1 MIAYTTAFIYSLP
14 CHYSTLCYHIIHSI
28 SHTTP
33 YLLNIMITYEVYD
46 ITYYKTSQG
55 SVTAVTHFCRY
66 TYHMLSYTSYDSS
79 DSILLPKVGH
89 VCFFHFHAKDQIKIC
104 RFEKKDFEN
113 PSIFDREK
121 LIPLLCCATAS
132 DTTHEFEIS

>member
-1 MIAYTTAFIYSLP
+1 MIA
-14 CHYSTLCYHIIHSI
+14 H
-28 SHTTP
+28 
-33 YLLNIMITYEVYD
+33 EVYD

-89 VCFFHFHAKDQIKIC
+89 NWQNIRIDV
-104 RFEKKDFEN
+104 RFNQSKNVSLEGKPDIQN
-113 PSIFDREK
+113 PSIKHQQF
-121 LIPLLCCATAS
+121 
-132 DTTHEFEIS
+132 